1 MNYQITEEEIQ
12 RVESAR
18 AQLRMVCGLLTA
30 VGSKADAD
38 TPCGPE
44 DLYEFICAQVDT
56 LSAVLDATKQR
67 WKIAIKGSPDGD
79 D

>member
-30 VGSKADAD
+30 VGSKPDMD
-38 TPCGPE
+38 TPCCPE
-44 DLYEFICAQVDT
+44 DLYEFMRAQVDT
-56 LSAVLDATKQR
+56 LTGVLEATKQR
-67 WKIAIKGSPDGD
+67 WKMGIKGSTNAD